1 MEKILSIVIP
11 AYNVEKY
18 LERCL
23 ASFEVTEILDQ
34 IEVLVINDGSKDQ
47 TAAIAQRYCDRYPDS
62 YFLYNKE
69 NGGHGSGINYGIRYA
84 RGKYFKVVDGDDWL
98 NTEELPAFVELLA
111 QVDTDVVAA
120 DFLCVQDGTE
130 QTLSEKHA
138 TSSREQYGCTVD
150 LTAGGVTDV
159 IKMHALTI
167 RTRILQE
174 YDIVIDEHCYY
185 VDCEYITY
193 PIPYVKTVYFYPK
206 FIYMYR
212 LGRNGQSMDIRS
224 MQKNR
229 EQHMRFRKISAVWKM
244 RLKHTTGSPKKSLK
258 IFPEVPKKYIKKRT
272 VLKNSKKLLPNVQV
286 RKRFWMPDVSNG
298 RKKRKNAVPA
308 TSLFSKR
315 GIISLKRHRCLIKS
329 VSVCAVRQKKLKSSG
344 NPRFPI
350 CGKNMKSHRTMP
362 FSTEKRS

>member
-23 ASFEVTEILDQ
+23 ASFEVAEILEQ

-47 TAAIAQRYCDRYPDS
+47 TAAIAKRYCDRYPDS

-69 NGGHGSGINYGIRYA
+69 NGGHGSGINYGIHYA

-98 NTEELPAFVELLA
+98 NTEELPAFVKLLA
-111 QVDTDVVAA
+111 QVDADAVAA

-130 QTLSEKHA
+130 QILCEKHA
-138 TSSREQYGCTVD
+138 TSREKQYGNMAD
-150 LTAGGVTDV
+150 LTAGGVKDV

-167 RTRILQE
+167 RTEILQKH
-174 YDIVIDEHCYY
+174 DIVIDEHCYY

-229 EQHMRFRKISAVWKM
+229 AQHMRVLNSLLSFYDGLEGLTEGTLHYIERCIAQVVENQFQIYISMGRQKEIQRELREWDLG
-244 RLKHTTGSPKKSLK
+244 LKEHYPGIYAATRKKSITMLRK
-258 IFPEVPKKYIKKRT
+258 TGYRILPIGAMVYQIF
-272 VLKNSKKLLPNVQV
+272 KN
-286 RKRFWMPDVSNG
+286 R
-298 RKKRKNAVPA
+298 
-308 TSLFSKR
+308 
-315 GIISLKRHRCLIKS
+315 
-329 VSVCAVRQKKLKSSG
+329 
-344 NPRFPI
+344 
-350 CGKNMKSHRTMP
+350 
-362 FSTEKRS
+362 

>member
-229 EQHMRFRKISAVWKM
+229 EQHMRVLNSLLSFYDGLEGLTEGTLYYIERCIAQVVENQFQIYISMGRQKEIQRKLREWDLG
-244 RLKHTTGSPKKSLK
+244 LKEHYPGIYAATRKKSITMLRK
-258 IFPEVPKKYIKKRT
+258 TGYRILPIGAMVYQIF
-272 VLKNSKKLLPNVQV
+272 KN
-286 RKRFWMPDVSNG
+286 R
-298 RKKRKNAVPA
+298 
-308 TSLFSKR
+308 
-315 GIISLKRHRCLIKS
+315 
-329 VSVCAVRQKKLKSSG
+329 
-344 NPRFPI
+344 
-350 CGKNMKSHRTMP
+350 
-362 FSTEKRS
+362 